1 MSALRPFHP
10 EVRRWFNDRFDAP
23 TDVQSQSWPRIADG
37 EHLVITAPTGSGKTL
52 TAFLWA
58 INSFVAGVYEP
69 KATRVL
75 YISPLKALN
84 NDIQRNLLDPV
95 RELRVRFVE
104 RGDEFPPLSI
114 QTRSGDTEQSERQ
127 RMLRRPPELLITT
140 PESLMLLLTTVKG
153 RQALATIETVI
164 LDEVHS
170 IVENRRGVQLM
181 ASLERL
187 VELTGEFQRI
197 ALSATVNPL
206 EKVAAF
212 VGGSDGENPRRVGI
226 VRARTHKATDFR
238 VMFPPEAREA
248 ADNGKKIWDAFAPSF
263 RAITDAN
270 RSTLFFA
277 NSRRMAEKVTLKI
290 NEDLVAPEAYAHHGS
305 LAREIRSEVET
316 RLKAGELKAIVAT
329 TSLEMG
335 IDIGSLDEVVLIQSP
350 PTLASAIQRI
360 GRAGHSVG
368 ETSRA
373 TLFPTHA
380 YDFVEAAVV
389 AEAIE
394 AHDIE
399 PLRPSGPALDVL
411 AQIVVSAVATETW
424 NVERLFEVIRRAAPY
439 RTLERDHFRL
449 VIDMLAGRYAGTRIR
464 DLKPRIAFDRIKNEI
479 TARKGAVFALYNSG
493 GTIPDRGYFTLRHA
507 DSGAAI
513 GELDEE
519 FVWEAS
525 VGQTF
530 TLGTQNWLIHRI
542 THNDVLVKNAPPKS
556 STTPFWRADNIS
568 RSYYFSSRIAEFLER
583 ANERL
588 VKKENED
595 LERHLHGLGFDPVAA
610 DELIEFLERQRE
622 VSEADLPHKHHLL
635 LEHIHTG
642 PGGYSGLD
650 REQQF
655 VLHTNWGGQVNQPIA
670 LAMEAAWKAQFAS
683 EPDIHADNNVI
694 VAQLKEEVDPEVFL
708 TLVTPANFETHLRD
722 RLESSGFFG
731 ARFRE
736 CAGRALLLTK
746 KRFNQRM
753 PLWMT
758 RMQAKKLMTAT
769 KPLDDFPVML
779 ETWRTCLNES
789 FDLPAALDVLEQLT
803 SGALPWTLSTQ
814 TSPSPFAAHVTFNQV
829 NRYMYADDTPERGGT
844 SALSDDLIRAAVFD
858 KTLRPSIDP
867 AVVAEFEAKVQRR
880 RAGYEPDG
888 ELELS
893 EWVKERVVIPLD
905 EWFDETPIPAS
916 VLTREIKGRKLLIHP
931 ETELTDEPLQKAAEI
946 LQFYGPRPIP
956 EAVALLAVEDAEALL
971 DQLIEAEELVADTL
985 IDGSDEVHVCDRD
998 NLETLIRFQRAKN
1011 RVSIEPRPAQD
1022 LTPFLSTW
1030 QRFGAASSP
1039 SVIADVA
1046 ERLQGYEAPVGL
1058 WTEDLWAPRA
1068 RGFTIDDLETAAI
1081 EEGVRWRGAG
1091 VDQIAPAFDG
1101 EVFATDEDAHPMVER
1116 FQDPNAHYTFLQL
1129 HDESDQPIEDFSE
1142 AFWGAIW
1149 SGQVAADSFRP
1160 LFAAHQSNYRIDEPK
1175 AGRRPGSRRV
1185 RATARAKL
1193 ASRGWSGTWHRM
1205 PIEPLST
1212 SEIDAL
1218 ERSKE
1223 NARLMLDRYGVITR
1237 ELANREGGTLRWAR
1251 IFAALRIME
1260 LAGEVMAGLFFE
1272 SLSGPQFIWPE
1283 ALRTLEHLDRRKASF
1298 WINALDPVS
1307 PCALGF
1313 NGELPQRRPNNY
1325 LGYFEGELAAIAE
1338 NGGQRLTFHLEPLD
1352 ENLDTLLPFL
1362 NRLALRRGR
1371 LNIATINAEPA
1382 RSSPYLPAIKRH
1394 LTVRSDHKGVY
1405 FEPRIGEPA

>member
-10 EVRRWFNDRFDAP
+10 EVTRWFNDRFDAP

-58 INSFVAGVYEP
+58 INSFVSGVYEP

-95 RELRVRFVE
+95 RELRERFSE
-104 RGDEFPPLSI
+104 RGEEFPPLSI
-114 QTRSGDTEQSERQ
+114 QTRSGDTEQAERQ

-153 RQALATIETVI
+153 RHALATIETVI

-170 IVENRRGVQLM
+170 IVESRRGVQLM

-212 VGGSDGENPRRVGI
+212 VGGSDGENARRVGI
-226 VRARTHKATDFR
+226 VRSRTHKATDFR

-360 GRAGHSVG
+360 GRAGHAVG

-389 AEAIE
+389 AQAIE

-424 NVERLFEVIRRAAPY
+424 NVDQLFEVIRRAAPY
-439 RTLERDHFRL
+439 RTLERDHFQL

-507 DSGAAI
+507 DTGAAI

-525 VGQTF
+525 VGQSF
-530 TLGTQNWLIHRI
+530 TLGTQSWLIHRI
-542 THNDVLVKNAPPKS
+542 THNDVIVKNAPPKS
-556 STTPFWRADNIS
+556 STLPFWRADNVS

-583 ANERL
+583 ANDRL

-595 LERHLHGLGFDPVAA
+595 LERELHGLGFDPVAA

-622 VSEADLPHKHHLL
+622 VSDADLPHKHHLL

-694 VAQLKEEVDPEVFL
+694 VAQLKEEIDPEVFL
-708 TLVTPANFETHLRD
+708 TLVTPANFETHLRN

-779 ETWRTCLNES
+779 ETWRTCLSES

-803 SGALPWTLSTQ
+803 SGALPWTVSTQ
-814 TSPSPFAAHVTFNQV
+814 TTPSPFAAHVTFNQV

-867 AVVAEFEAKVQRR
+867 AVVADFEAKVQRR

-893 EWVKERVVIPLD
+893 EWVKERVIVPLD
-905 EWFDETPIPAS
+905 EWFGETPIPPTVA
-916 VLTREIKGRKLLIHP
+916 TREINGRKLLVHP
-931 ETELTDEPLQKAAEI
+931 EIDLTDEPLQKAAEI
-946 LQFYGPRPIP
+946 LQFYGPRTIP
-956 EAVALLAVEDAEALL
+956 EAVSLLPVEDAEALL
-971 DQLIEAEELVADTL
+971 DQLIDAEELVADTL
-985 IDGSDEVHVCDRD
+985 IDGSDEVYVCDRD

-1011 RVSIEPRPAQD
+1011 RVSIEPRPGED

-1046 ERLQGYEAPVGL
+1046 ERLQGFEAPVGL
-1058 WTEDLWAPRA
+1058 WTEDLWEPRA

-1101 EVFATDEDAHPMVER
+1101 EVFPTNEDAHPMVER

-1129 HDESDQPIEDFSE
+1129 HDESDQPIEDFSD

-1160 LFAAHQSNYRIDEPK
+1160 LFAAHKSNYRIDEPK
-1175 AGRRPGSRRV
+1175 AGRRPGGRRV

-1193 ASRGWSGTWHRM
+1193 ASKGWSGTWHRM
-1205 PIEPLST
+1205 PTEPLGT

-1237 ELANREGGTLRWAR
+1237 EIANREGGMLRWAR
-1251 IFAALRIME
+1251 IFPALRIME

-1272 SLSGPQFIWPE
+1272 GLSGPQFIWPE
-1283 ALRTLEHLDRRKASF
+1283 ALRTLEYLDRRKASF

-1313 NGELPQRRPNNY
+1313 DGELPQRRPTNY
-1325 LGYFEGELAAIAE
+1325 LGYFEGTLAAIAE

-1352 ENLDTLLPFL
+1352 EDLDTILPFL